1 MLEMLMVA
9 NSAFAVIKQTLEN
22 GKDLSSAGSAI
33 ANFVGA
39 EDKLQQ
45 DLHKKK
51 NSLWTNFLGKTDNDL
66 EEFMALESIRVKQEK
81 LREYMQLYGRANLY
95 KDYVQFCADARV
107 ARKEAR
113 VKQQKR
119 KDYIKDMTLK
129 IILGILIATVLTGV
143 IGVLFVVAK
152 KKGII

>member
-107 ARKEAR
+107 SRKEAR

-119 KDYIKDMTLK
+119 RDYIKDMALK
-129 IILGILIATVLTGV
+129 IILGILITAMLAGV
-143 IGVLFVVAK
+143 IGVLLVVAK

>member
-9 NSAFAVIKQTLEN
+9 NSAFAIIKQTLEN

-39 EDKLQQ
+39 EEKLQQ

-51 NSLWTNFLGKTDNDL
+51 NSIWTNFLGKTDNDL

-107 ARKEAR
+107 SRKEAR

-119 KDYIKDMTLK
+119 REYIRDMALK

-143 IGVLFVVAK
+143 IGVLFIVAK

>member
-22 GKDLSSAGSAI
+22 GREISSAGSAI
-33 ANFVGA
+33 AKFVGA

-51 NSLWTNFLGKTDNDL
+51 NSIWTNFLGKTDNDL

-95 KDYVQFCADARV
+95 KDYIQFCADARV
-107 ARKEAR
+107 QRREARIKAEKRKE
-113 VKQQKR
+113 
-119 KDYIKDMTLK
+119 YIKDVILK
-129 IILGILIATVLTGV
+129 IVLGILITTLLAGVVTVLF
-143 IGVLFVVAK
+143 IIAK

>member
-9 NSAFAVIKQTLEN
+9 NSAFAIIKQTLEN
-22 GKDLSSAGSAI
+22 GKDISSAGSAI

-39 EDKLQQ
+39 EEKLQQ

-51 NSLWTNFLGKTDNDL
+51 NSLWSNFLGRTDNDL

-95 KDYVQFCADARV
+95 KDYIQFCADARV
-107 ARKEAR
+107 SRKEAR
-113 VKQQKR
+113 AKQQKR
-119 KDYIKDMTLK
+119 REYIQDVFLK
-129 IILGILIATVLTGV
+129 IVLGILITAVLAGV
-143 IGVLFVVAK
+143 VGVLLVVAR
-152 KKGII
+152 KKGLI

>member
-22 GKDLSSAGSAI
+22 GKEIRSAGAAI
-33 ANFVGA
+33 AKFVGA

-45 DLHKKK
+45 DLHRKK
-51 NSLWTNFLGKTDNDL
+51 NSIWTNFLGKTDNDV
-66 EEFMALESIRVKQEK
+66 EEFMALEQIRVKQEK

-95 KDYVQFCADARV
+95 KDYIQFCADARV

-113 VKQQKR
+113 IKAEKRKQQ
-119 KDYIKDMTLK
+119 IKDTILK
-129 IILGILIATVLTGV
+129 VILVILITALLSGVVTVLA
-143 IGVLFVVAK
+143 IIAR

>member
-1 MLEMLMVA
+1 MLEILLVA
-9 NSAFAVIKQTLEN
+9 NSAFKIIKETLEN
-22 GKDLSSAGSAI
+22 GRELHSAGSAI
-33 ANFVGA
+33 ATFIGA
-39 EDKLQQ
+39 EEKLQQ

-95 KDYVQFCADARV
+95 TDYIKFCAISRKE
-107 ARKEAR
+107 RKEAR
-113 VKQQKR
+113 IKAAKR
-119 KDYIKDMTLK
+119 KEHIKDVILK
-129 IILGILIATVLTGV
+129 VILGILITALLAGV
-143 IGVLFVVAK
+143 VGVLLVIAK

>member
-9 NSAFAVIKQTLEN
+9 NSAFAIIKQTLEN
-22 GKDLSSAGSAI
+22 GKDISSAGQAI

-39 EDKLQQ
+39 EEKLQQ

-51 NSLWTNFLGKTDNDL
+51 NSLWSNFLGKTDNDL

-95 KDYVQFCADARV
+95 KDYIQFCADARV
-107 ARKEAR
+107 SRKEQRIKA
-113 VKQQKR
+113 QKR
-119 KDYIKDMTLK
+119 REYIQDVFLK
-129 IILGILIATVLTGV
+129 IVLAILITAMLAGVATVLF
-143 IGVLFVVAK
+143 VLAK
-152 KKGII
+152 KKGLI

>member
-22 GKDLSSAGSAI
+22 GREISSAGSAI
-33 ANFVGA
+33 AKFVGA

-66 EEFMALESIRVKQEK
+66 EEFMALEQIRVKQEK

-95 KDYVQFCADARV
+95 KDYIQFCADARV

-113 VKQQKR
+113 IKAEKR
-119 KDYIKDMTLK
+119 RDHIKDIILK
-129 IILGILIATVLTGV
+129 IILGILIATLLTGV
-143 IGVLFVVAK
+143 IGVLIIIAK